1 MPISRRE
8 LLALSLAA
16 AAAPAV
22 AQEGYPNRPVRF
34 ISPFPPGQAG
44 DTHARIAAEALA
56 QRWPHRP
63 IVENRPGGAGAI
75 GMEAVARSP
84 ADGYTLSYTSIG
96 PMNVLPVMVPTVP
109 YDPAR
114 DFRAIAL
121 LSVSPVLLV
130 VNPAMPVRSIQE
142 FVDYTRANAIDYASG
157 GPGTVQHMAGE
168 LLRHRLGLKMN
179 HVAYRGSGPAV
190 TDTIAGVVPAM
201 VDSLSSAIPHVQA
214 GRLRAL
220 AVTGGHGVP
229 MLPGVP
235 SIGDTVAPGYDV
247 NGWTGLFA
255 PAGTPAPIL
264 RKINADL
271 WAGLGD
277 GEFRQRLAGTGTIV
291 PPPWSVAEAQDYID
305 RQIRFWREVIQVAG
319 LKIDG

>member
-1 MPISRRE
+1 MPIRRRQ
-8 LLALSLAA
+8 LLATPLAA
-16 AAAPAV
+16 AAAPAM
-22 AQEGYPNRPVRF
+22 AQDGYPSRPVRF
-34 ISPFPPGQAG
+34 ISPFPPSQAG

-75 GMEAVARSP
+75 GMEAVIRSP
-84 ADGYTLSYTSIG
+84 ADGYTLAYTSIG
-96 PMNVLPVMVPTVP
+96 PMNVLPVMVPSVP
-109 YDPAR
+109 YDSAR
-114 DFRAIAL
+114 DFLAIAY

-130 VNPAMPVRSIQE
+130 VNPAMPVRTIQE
-142 FVDYTRANAIDYASG
+142 FVAYTRENAIDYASG

-168 LLRHRLGLKMN
+168 LLRFRLGLKLN

-201 VDSLSSAIPHVQA
+201 VDSLSSAIPHVQS

-229 MLPGVP
+229 ALPGIP
-235 SIGDTVAPGYDV
+235 SIGDTVSPGYDV

-255 PAGTPAPIL
+255 PAGTPAAIL
-264 RKINADL
+264 QKINADL
-271 WAGLGD
+271 WAGMGA
-277 GEFRQRLAGTGTIV
+277 GEYRQRLASTGTII
-291 PPPWSVAEAQDYID
+291 PPPWSVAEAQDYHL
-305 RQIRFWREVIQVAG
+305 RQIRFWREVITMAG